1 MRPEPAGG
9 GVPREGALDIVLRRD
24 RVVVAAALA
33 VLTVAAWFYLLHLAS
48 EMSSMTMPD
57 MPGMAMAMPA
67 MHAWSWVELGA
78 LVVMWSVMMVAMM
91 LPSAAPMI
99 LMFAAINRR
108 RREQP
113 GPLVPTAAFV
123 AGYLLVWTGF
133 SVLASLAQW
142 GLHAAALLSPMMVST
157 SPWLGG
163 VLLVAAGVFQWS
175 PLKQACLNGCRSPLS
190 FIIGRWRPGRS
201 GALRMGLE
209 HGAYCLGCCW
219 LLMAMLFVAGVMNLL
234 WVAAIAA
241 FVLLEKAVP
250 RGELVSRVAG
260 VALVGGG
267 GLLLARAVLS

>member
-1 MRPEPAGG
+1 MRPESAGA
-9 GVPREGALDIVLRRD
+9 GALREAALDVLLRRD
-24 RVVVAAALA
+24 RLVVVGALA
-33 VLTVAAWFYLLHLAS
+33 ALTVAAWLYLVHLAS
-48 EMSSMTMPD
+48 AMSHMAMPD
-57 MPGMAMAMPA
+57 MPGMAMTMPA

-91 LPSAAPMI
+91 VPSAAPMI

-163 VLLVAAGVFQWS
+163 VLLMAAGIFQWS
-175 PLKQACLNGCRSPLS
+175 PLKEACLSGCRSPMS
-190 FIIGRWRPGRS
+190 FIMTRWRPGRG

-234 WVAAIAA
+234 WIAAIAA
-241 FVLLEKAVP
+241 FVLLEKVVP
-250 RGELVSRVAG
+250 RGKLVGRVAG
-260 VALVGGG
+260 VVLAGAG
-267 GLLLARAVLS
+267 GLLLARAVLG